1 MFLLKVCRAFKKYKI
16 PYAIV
21 GGHAVNLHGVV
32 RGTLDID
39 FILDWKLSHLKS
51 CEKALNEMGLVCRVP
66 VSANDVFKNRHE
78 LISKRNMIDWS
89 FINPASPSEQVDVII
104 STDCKS
110 KAIRNKRILG
120 DLVSVLSVEDLI
132 EMKEN
137 SGREQDLIDV
147 EFLKK
152 VSK

>member
-1 MFLLKVCRAFKKYKI
+1 MFLLKVCRVFKKYEI

-39 FILDWKLSHLKS
+39 FILEWKLKHLKA

-66 VSANDVFKNRHE
+66 VKAEEVFKKRDV
-78 LISKRNMIDWS
+78 LISNRNMIAWS
-89 FINPASPSEQVDVII
+89 FINPASPSEQVDIII
-104 STDCKS
+104 SADCKS
-110 KAIRNKRILG
+110 KTIKTKRILG
-120 DLVSVLSVEDLI
+120 DLVNVLSIEDLI
-132 EMKEN
+132 EMKES